1 MTKLISLLTVFALF
15 LSGCATTSNA
25 IITSTATSES
35 AIVDVDDNGYTNV
48 NPTALNQVLQ
58 TSPAG
63 TLTQAETDGL
73 LFMREEEK
81 LAHDVYVTLGKTWNV
96 NVFNNIPNSE
106 QTHMDAV
113 KTLLD
118 RYGLADPASSEIG
131 VFKNADLQKL
141 YDQLIADGS
150 GSLASA
156 LKVGALIEDMDI
168 VDLEARIAQTD
179 KADIILVYQNL
190 TKGSR
195 NHLRAFVK
203 TLKNQTG
210 EDYTPQ
216 YLSQTDYDAI
226 ISSDMERGGGQGNGG
241 NGQGN
246 GNGGNGNNNGRGN
259 GNGKGNK

>member
-1 MTKLISLLTVFALF
+1 MTKLITLLTVFALF

-73 LFMREEEK
+73 LFMHEEEK

-96 NVFNNIPNSE
+96 NVFQNIPKSE
-106 QTHMDAV
+106 QTHTDAV

-216 YLSQTDYDAI
+216 YLSQEAYDAI
-226 ISSDMERGGGQGNGG
+226 INSDMERGGGQGNGG